1 MKTNTFFLFMVALF
15 AMSCGPR
22 QGGDEI
28 AISRSLERAIELG
41 EKILAEKQLIE
52 NVAMTQGTDAAVA
65 LHDSI
70 KHSKHL
76 DDFWEELRENER
88 LCEQVTDSLR
98 QKEIIKHL
106 MPLAERLNVIVNEIN
121 ESL

>member
-1 MKTNTFFLFMVALF
+1 MKSVIVILFTAVLLAS
-15 AMSCGPR
+15 SCGSR
-22 QGGDEI
+22 QGSDEI

-52 NVAMTQGTDAAVA
+52 SVAMTQGTDAAVA
-65 LHDSI
+65 LHDSLQ
-70 KHSKHL
+70 HRKHL
-76 DDFWEELRENER
+76 YDFWEELRENER